1 MKQKILSLQE
11 APGSKSIKG
20 IRMCDHSY
28 VSGFL
33 SNVFFLEPYLLCPFP
48 QKSKLLLLVIKYNKV
63 EYDDEQ
69 LFTFFSRP
77 PVFDT
82 SKSYVC
88 LQ

>member
-1 MKQKILSLQE
+1 MYS
-11 APGSKSIKG
+11 
-20 IRMCDHSY
+20 
-28 VSGFL
+28 FL
-33 SNVFFLEPYLLCPFP
+33 SRTFFVHFRK
-48 QKSKLLLLVIKYNKV
+48 KSKLLLLVIKYNKV

>member
-1 MKQKILSLQE
+1 MYSFW
-11 APGSKSIKG
+11 SRST
-20 IRMCDHSY
+20 
-28 VSGFL
+28 
-33 SNVFFLEPYLLCPFP
+33 FFVHFRK
-48 QKSKLLLLVIKYNKV
+48 KSKLLLLVIKYNKV

-77 PVFDT
+77 PVFDA

>member
-1 MKQKILSLQE
+1 MYSFW
-11 APGSKSIKG
+11 S
-20 IRMCDHSY
+20 RT
-28 VSGFL
+28 
-33 SNVFFLEPYLLCPFP
+33 FFVHFRK
-48 QKSKLLLLVIKYNKV
+48 KSKLLLLVIKYNKV

-69 LFTFFSRP
+69 LFTSFFSRP